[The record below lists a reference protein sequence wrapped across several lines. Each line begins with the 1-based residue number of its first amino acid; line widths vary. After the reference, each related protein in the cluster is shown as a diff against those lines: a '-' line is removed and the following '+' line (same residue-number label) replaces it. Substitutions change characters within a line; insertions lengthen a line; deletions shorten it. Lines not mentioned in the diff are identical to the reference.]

1 MLNGHFT
8 FQNVSPLFLLF
19 LWYLLAVRDKK
30 NEEKCCQCFGQ
41 GIPLE
46 QCIPKISAPWLCLGY
61 CLFQEHPAPGLS
73 PFPQV
78 FRVPL
83 ECKFSASH
91 HLRTNLKSV
100 FWQSIAFRPR
110 HFAWQANIQIC
121 IKAQLRLFNQRLCRI
136 LGFFCH
142 QSASGCCRKWVR
154 CTALGTQSMR
164 NSCIICLVLV
174 LPHRH
179 RLRRC
184 CTLDVS
190 YCRIQNTSL
199 IVADMIN
206 LLFGQLLTPDYHQFS
221 IYKFLWT
228 VLANNFWEEILR
240 KITFS

>member
-1 MLNGHFT
+1 MLPVLWARYALGAVHSQDKCPLALPSLSVYFRNTLLLGCYP
-8 FQNVSPLFLLF
+8 SPKFLE
-19 LWYLLAVRDKK
+19 Y
-30 NEEKCCQCFGQ
+30 
-41 GIPLE
+41 
-46 QCIPKISAPWLCLGY
+46 
-61 CLFQEHPAPGLS
+61 
-73 PFPQV
+73 
-78 FRVPL
+78 L

-100 FWQSIAFRPR
+100 FWLSMAFRPR
-110 HFAWQANIQIC
+110 HFAWQANIQTC
-121 IKAQLRLFNQRLCRI
+121 IKAQLGLFNQWLGRI

-142 QSASGCCRKWVR
+142 QSASGCCRKWAR

-174 LPHRH
+174 LPPRG
-179 RLRRC
+179 RLPRC

-190 YCRIQNTSL
+190 YCKTQNTSL

-228 VLANNFWEEILR
+228 VLANIFWEEILR
-240 KITFS
+240 KNTFS